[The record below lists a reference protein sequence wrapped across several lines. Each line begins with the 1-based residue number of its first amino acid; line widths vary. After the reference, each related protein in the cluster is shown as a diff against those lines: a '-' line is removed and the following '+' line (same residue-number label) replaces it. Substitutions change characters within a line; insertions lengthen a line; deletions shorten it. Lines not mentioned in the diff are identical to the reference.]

1 MRFYN
6 TDLRITVR
14 VFCPSTDV
22 NIGNFFPKML
32 KMEIFENDRV
42 NCKNRIFIIF
52 DFDYENEF
60 SVELSI
66 KLYYTILQSSEKN
79 VGMQMKLRV
88 IFSSQVINFIEKS

>member
-1 MRFYN
+1 
-6 TDLRITVR
+6 
-14 VFCPSTDV
+14 
-22 NIGNFFPKML
+22 
-32 KMEIFENDRV
+32 MEIFENDRV

-88 IFSSQVINFIEKS
+88 IFSSQVINFIQKSQSLEYTVEPLKTDTPRDRPKCPS

>member
-1 MRFYN
+1 
-6 TDLRITVR
+6 
-14 VFCPSTDV
+14 
-22 NIGNFFPKML
+22 ML

-88 IFSSQVINFIEKS
+88 IFSSQVINFIQKSQSLEYKVEPLKTDTPRDRPKCPS